1 MIACC
6 CGCPAYFGKP
16 MWDQY
21 PASATLPTD
30 LTGLK
35 LRDDATS
42 KQTVQQLKADMRMT
56 NWLAEGTF
64 AGVYADSRGK
74 TVTIFGVTG
83 FRFSPDQ
90 DLDTEFTR
98 LTGQYGLTDIRDYD
112 TGVRG
117 EHQRCGTGRAE
128 GATVVACTWADHGSI
143 GTALFTK
150 LSLEDSAERLP
161 DLRDGIVSRNW
172 N

>member
-1 MIACC
+1 
-6 CGCPAYFGKP
+6 

-21 PASATLPTD
+21 PASATLPTE

-42 KQTVQQLKADMRMT
+42 KQTVQQLKTDMRTT

-64 AGVYADSRGK
+64 AGVYTDSRGK
-74 TVTIFGVTG
+74 TVTVFGVTG
-83 FRFSPDQ
+83 FRFSPDK

-98 LTGQYGLTDIRDYD
+98 LTSQYGLTNIRTYD
-112 TGVRG
+112 TGIRG
-117 EHQRCGTGRAE
+117 EHQRCGTGRAD
-128 GATVVACTWADHGSI
+128 GTAVVACTWADHGSI

-150 LSLEDSAERLP
+150 LSLDDSAERLP
-161 DLRDGIVSRNW
+161 DLRDSIISRSW